1 MLTRRT
7 PLKRT
12 PMERTIFKS
21 RSLGPSA
28 FMFRDKRLEERAAR
42 ALASATPRASVIAC
56 AIACTA
62 PVPKDAPLRSEKYRR
77 AVASLPCAHCGI
89 TGLSQCAHANTG
101 KGASVKASD
110 LDSFPLC
117 SCQPGR
123 RGCHS
128 LFDQGAMLSKA
139 ARRVQEVEWV
149 EQTQRKI
156 CALGLW
162 PEGLPMPKE
171 IGSEGVMC
179 D

>member
-1 MLTRRT
+1 MMRRT

-12 PMERTIFKS
+12 GFKA
-21 RSLGPSA
+21 RSHTQKSGVNREITL
-28 FMFRDKRLEERAAR
+28 MQR
-42 ALASATPRASVIAC
+42 ALNAMKSVVPRASVMGGS
-56 AIACTA
+56 CTGA
-62 PVPKDAPLRSEKYRR
+62 SVPKDAPLRSEKYRR

>member
-1 MLTRRT
+1 MMRRT

-12 PMERTIFKS
+12 GFKA
-21 RSLGPSA
+21 RSHTQKSGVNREITL
-28 FMFRDKRLEERAAR
+28 MQR
-42 ALASATPRASVIAC
+42 ALNAMKSVVPRASVMGGS
-56 AIACTA
+56 CTGVA
-62 PVPKDAPLRSEKYRR
+62 VPKDAPLRSEKYRR

-128 LFDQGAMLSKA
+128 LLTRARCFPRLRGESK
-139 ARRVQEVEWV
+139 
-149 EQTQRKI
+149 KSN
-156 CALGLW
+156 G
-162 PEGLPMPKE
+162 
-171 IGSEGVMC
+171 
-179 D
+179 